1 MPTDD
6 DDTPRIAPTPG
17 PRSRTVLGE
26 RGEVRRP
33 DRGPRQDDAPASS
46 PVPREFAL
54 DHEPITGV
62 HPNQPELELIAR
74 TTRTQHV
81 TEGIAAQTLALGA
94 KTLDIGTRV
103 NRVEARVVGL
113 ATDIDGVKA
122 DVSQLH
128 AARAVDSQKLDVI
141 QASLNAQDKLLAPL
155 AQVAASAAALTHTK
169 IRADIDIDAAQVQAA
184 TQVGAAQ
191 KIDSI
196 DKRKQWRERVT
207 RIFAIVSSLAALAL
221 AALHVSEC

>member
-17 PRSRTVLGE
+17 PRSRTVVGE
-26 RGEVRRP
+26 RGDIRRP
-33 DRGPRQDDAPASS
+33 DRGPRQDDAPTSA
-46 PVPREFAL
+46 PVPREFAI

-62 HPNQPELELIAR
+62 HNNQPELELIAR
-74 TTRTQHV
+74 ATRTQHV
-81 TEGIAAQTLALGA
+81 TEGIAA

-113 ATDIDGVKA
+113 ATDVDGVKA

-128 AARAVDSQKLDVI
+128 VARAVDSQKLDVI

-155 AQVAASAAALTHTK
+155 AQVAASAAALTHTR
-169 IRADIDIDAAQVQAA
+169 IRADIDIDAAQEQAA
-184 TQVGAAQ
+184 VQVGAAKKLDTLDQ
-191 KIDSI
+191 K
-196 DKRKQWRERVT
+196 KQWRERVT
-207 RIFAIVSSLAALAL
+207 KIFAIVSSLAALAL

>member
-1 MPTDD
+1 VGD
-6 DDTPRIAPTPG
+6 
-17 PRSRTVLGE
+17 

-33 DRGPRQDDAPASS
+33 ERPERGPRQDDTPTSS
-46 PVPREFAL
+46 PVPREFAI
-54 DHEPITGV
+54 DHDPITGV

-122 DVSQLH
+122 DVTQLH

-169 IRADIDIDAAQVQAA
+169 IRADIDIDSAQEKAAI
-184 TQVGAAQ
+184 QVGAARD
-191 KIDSI
+191 IDVL
-196 DKRKQWRERVT
+196 DKKKQWRERVT
-207 RIFAIVSSLAALAL
+207 KIFAIVSSLAALAL